1 MKRLTL
7 TLGLLALAAVL
18 AACSGASAAPET
30 TQTPA
35 TGTAQPATGGTGGT
49 GDTVT
54 VVAKDIAFQ
63 TPDVTVKAGAPVTI
77 DFDNQDGAPHNI
89 AISDANGKSVFKG
102 DIVSSTKVAYSVPA
116 LAAGTYTFIC
126 EVHPNMKGTITA
138 K

>member
-18 AACSGASAAPET
+18 AACSGASAAPEGT
-30 TQTPA
+30 TQPPA
-35 TGTAQPATGGTGGT
+35 GGT
-49 GDTVT
+49 GDVSI
-54 VVAKDIAFQ
+54 VAKDIAFK
-63 TPDVTVKAGAPVTI
+63 TTDVAVKAGSPVTI
-77 DFDNQDGAPHNI
+77 DFDNQDAAPHNI
-89 AISDANGKSVFKG
+89 AISDANGQSVFKG
-102 DIVSSTKVAYSVPA
+102 EIVSSKQVTYNLPA

>member
-18 AACSGASAAPET
+18 AACSGASAAPEGT
-30 TQTPA
+30 SQPPA
-35 TGTAQPATGGTGGT
+35 GGTAQPPAGDT
-49 GDTVT
+49 GDVSI
-54 VVAKDIAFQ
+54 VAKDIAFQ
-63 TPDVTVKAGAPVTI
+63 TTDVSVKAGAPVTI

-89 AISDANGKSVFKG
+89 AISDAKGQTVFKG
-102 DIVSSTKVAYSVPA
+102 DIVSNKQVTYSVPA

-126 EVHPNMKGTITA
+126 EVHPNMKSTITA

>member
-18 AACSGASAAPET
+18 AACSGAAAAPET

-35 TGTAQPATGGTGGT
+35 GATAQPATGGTGN
-49 GDTVT
+49 TVS

-102 DIVSSTKVAYSVPA
+102 DIVTSTKVAYNVPA